1 MIIPTKHQNLSKNYL
16 VVGAEFCALIKKKNY
31 TIEEL
36 FQKTKDKYQISLE
49 AFFDIVTFLWL
60 IEAIRLD
67 NNTLTTME

>member
-1 MIIPTKHQNLSKNYL
+1 MILPTKHQNLSKNYL

-36 FQKTKDKYQISLE
+36 FQKTKDKYQISLD

-60 IEAIRLD
+60 IEAIKLD
-67 NNTLTTME
+67 KNILTIIE